1 MYFLIK
7 LKIAQKFWLGS
18 DLKKSKN
25 WSKFSKISNFQS
37 PFSPKFARWG
47 YPFFTQGCREKI
59 RESPHIFL
67 RSRWLSLGTILGQKR
82 KWNTDL
88 DTWSVLFGNFFS
100 SKKKFLGIPT
110 RCSDRYFF
118 SFFGPKPL
126 LNKTTL
132 TETGHEGILWFF
144 LYNPSGDWG
153 NLALWSLEKNEF
165 EKSRILEIWFSILA
179 KFWPSLSQNFLQ

>member
-25 WSKFSKISNFQS
+25 LSKFSKISNFQS

-110 RCSDRYFF
+110 RCSDRYSFF
-118 SFFGPKPL
+118 SKGQNSVKTKSNRTRKNMRRVPDFFS
-126 LNKTTL
+126 T
-132 TETGHEGILWFF
+132 
-144 LYNPSGDWG
+144 
-153 NLALWSLEKNEF
+153 AL
-165 EKSRILEIWFSILA
+165 
-179 KFWPSLSQNFLQ
+179 